1 MIPPSTKYQ
10 IDEYIKDRMP
20 PGGFLNAVLSNNL
33 MEAFVRADDNNAFHM
48 KAILTYL
55 YNDCPSA
62 CWGSPEKVEEWLNPK
77 EVS

>member
-1 MIPPSTKYQ
+1 MIPQHTKYQ
-10 IDEYIKDRMP
+10 IDEYVKDRMP

-55 YNDCPSA
+55 YNDTPAA
-62 CWGSPEKVEEWLNPK
+62 CWGSPEKVNEWLN
-77 EVS
+77 S